1 MEKILYI
8 IVLLGNLFLFI
19 MYDVLRQFNY
29 LKLYNILYDD
39 QINFIK
45 NLLPFINNLLYHI
58 IYITVEYNFLLL
70 VCEIE

>member
-19 MYDVLRQFNY
+19 MYYVLRQFNY